1 MNVESLAS
9 FFEINWVAVYFM
21 HGQVFFITGLVTALQ
36 SRRRSQLELAHSLR
50 WLAAFGII
58 HAFNEWGYIFTPLQ
72 AFFLNSRLVA
82 ATQILHLAVL
92 GTSYFC
98 LLQFGIL
105 LGMPRPSVWLR
116 STASAVFILWAA
128 ILGLLAAL
136 GTYPLDELLR
146 VGDILS
152 RYGMALPGSILACLG
167 FVRQAR
173 QVRDAGMPAI
183 ARYLRGA
190 AHIFAGYAV
199 AAGLVVPPG
208 PFPPATWLN
217 YDALIAAIGIP
228 IPVFRSIL
236 GLAMAY
242 LVTRSLEIFQAETDQ
257 RFEASERQR
266 LLAEDRER
274 IGRDLHDGIIQSIY
288 AAGLRLES
296 ALPLVDKRPG
306 DARETIRAAMGSLSE
321 TIENIRSYIFD
332 LRRSD
337 GHRELEA
344 VLGELVREVQLDT
357 YLEAEYRVRGERCC
371 RLAPDR
377 AEQIVQIAREALSNV
392 VRHSDAKRVTVL
404 LSYEDRRIRLAIGD
418 DGVGLHAQQGSS
430 WTGSGQGLD
439 NIRSRVEVLAG
450 ELTLESVPG
459 GGTTVGVVIP
469 CNADGE
475 VC

>member
-173 QVRDAGMPAI
+173 QTREAGMPAI

-199 AAGLVVPPG
+199 AGGLIVPPG

-228 IPVFRSIL
+228 IPVFRSLL

-257 RFEASERQR
+257 HIEASERQR

-321 TIENIRSYIFD
+321 TIENIR
-332 LRRSD
+332 
-337 GHRELEA
+337 
-344 VLGELVREVQLDT
+344 
-357 YLEAEYRVRGERCC
+357 
-371 RLAPDR
+371 
-377 AEQIVQIAREALSNV
+377 
-392 VRHSDAKRVTVL
+392 
-404 LSYEDRRIRLAIGD
+404 
-418 DGVGLHAQQGSS
+418 
-430 WTGSGQGLD
+430 
-439 NIRSRVEVLAG
+439 
-450 ELTLESVPG
+450 
-459 GGTTVGVVIP
+459 
-469 CNADGE
+469 
-475 VC
+475 

>member
-1 MNVESLAS
+1 
-9 FFEINWVAVYFM
+9 
-21 HGQVFFITGLVTALQ
+21 
-36 SRRRSQLELAHSLR
+36 
-50 WLAAFGII
+50 
-58 HAFNEWGYIFTPLQ
+58 
-72 AFFLNSRLVA
+72 
-82 ATQILHLAVL
+82 
-92 GTSYFC
+92 
-98 LLQFGIL
+98 
-105 LGMPRPSVWLR
+105 
-116 STASAVFILWAA
+116 
-128 ILGLLAAL
+128 
-136 GTYPLDELLR
+136 
-146 VGDILS
+146 
-152 RYGMALPGSILACLG
+152 
-167 FVRQAR
+167 
-173 QVRDAGMPAI
+173 MPAI

-199 AAGLVVPPG
+199 AGGLVVPRG
-208 PFPPATWLN
+208 PFSPATWLN

-357 YLEAEYRVRGERCC
+357 YLEAEYSVRGERCC
-371 RLAPDR
+371 RLAPNR
-377 AEQIVQIAREALSNV
+377 SEQIVQIAREALRSV
-392 VRHSDAKRVTVL
+392 VRHSNAKRVTVL
-404 LSYEDRRIRLAIGD
+404 LSYEANRIRLAIAD
-418 DGVGLHAQQGSS
+418 DGVGLQAQQGLD
-430 WTGSGQGLD
+430 WTDSGRGLA

-450 ELTLESVPG
+450 ELTLESVPA
-459 GGTTVGVVIP
+459 GGTNVDVIIP
-469 CNADGE
+469 CNSDGE